1 MVNLRRLVETDF
13 EEARRRGFDFSKDD
27 RLLRSLADTLLLA
40 SRSADEAERV
50 RMLEEAKTW
59 VRQALELDVQQ
70 YRSWY
75 LLARIE
81 QALGDESAAEA
92 ALAEHARYKPDDNAR
107 DRAVALARQRYPA
120 ANHAAEA
127 VVIHDLQRDG
137 AFGLPNAVDEV
148 AAAVGASGP

>member
-1 MVNLRRLVETDF
+1 MVNLRRLVAADF

-40 SRSADEAERV
+40 SRSEDEGERV
-50 RMLEEAKTW
+50 RMLEEAKAW
-59 VRQALELDVQQ
+59 VRQALDLDVQQ

-127 VVIHDLQRDG
+127 VVIHDLQREG
-137 AFGLPNAVDEV
+137 AFGLP
-148 AAAVGASGP
+148 AAGGDATSAVGVARR